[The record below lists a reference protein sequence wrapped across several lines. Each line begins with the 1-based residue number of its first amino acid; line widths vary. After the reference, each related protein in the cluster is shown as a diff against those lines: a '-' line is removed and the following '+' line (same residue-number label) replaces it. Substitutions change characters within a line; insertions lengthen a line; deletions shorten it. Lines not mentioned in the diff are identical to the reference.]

1 MKNTYDTCRY
11 QINSF
16 ISLWVVAGWT
26 SFFPGNLVHLSHL
39 ETRAQLI
46 SACVWAK
53 STPAVLTGFCISAS
67 GCCEQKFTLWLDT
80 FFETRYFLLRT
91 KHYLEN
97 NVKTS
102 MVFFCCCCC
111 LVFCYF
117 LSSSTP
123 VCSCA
128 WASCGVTMLQGS
140 TKHFVPSSH
149 RHFHSP
155 RESVTPVVHRPL
167 DISVPNRFLVLE
179 KSCIMSSWSVEVSRC
194 PVIAPRGSGRKLYS
208 HGGAFLL
215 AFPT

>member
-53 STPAVLTGFCISAS
+53 STPAVLTGFSISAS
-67 GCCEQKFTLWLDT
+67 GCCEQKSTLWLDT

-102 MVFFCCCCC
+102 MVCFVIVVVIFCD
-111 LVFCYF
+111 LLHQY
-117 LSSSTP
+117 TR
-123 VCSCA
+123 
-128 WASCGVTMLQGS
+128 
-140 TKHFVPSSH
+140 VP
-149 RHFHSP
+149 
-155 RESVTPVVHRPL
+155 ELPVVLQCYRGLLSILFPQATGISIPPESLLPL
-167 DISVPNRFLVLE
+167 W
-179 KSCIMSSWSVEVSRC
+179 CIG
-194 PVIAPRGSGRKLYS
+194 P
-208 HGGAFLL
+208 
-215 AFPT
+215 